1 MTIDYYYVQ
10 EAMDSIEIE
19 DIGNVSIQV
28 NNDSGESWLLQIVT
42 DLGWVTVKQFGPVS
56 VDELSLGYSFL
67 YNYFKMEYKESKI
80 VKVIQNFVNSST
92 KNITQALVISDDDFQ
107 SILNKIKEVM

>member
-1 MTIDYYYVQ
+1 MTIDYYYIQ
-10 EAMDSIEIE
+10 EAMDSIDVE

-28 NNDSGESWLLQIVT
+28 NNDSGESWLLQVVT
-42 DLGWVTVKQFGPVS
+42 DLGWVTVKQFGPIS
-56 VDELSLGYSFL
+56 LDELTLEYSFN

-80 VKVIQNFVNSST
+80 IKVIQNFVNSST
-92 KNITQALVISDDDFQ
+92 KNITQALIISDDDFQ